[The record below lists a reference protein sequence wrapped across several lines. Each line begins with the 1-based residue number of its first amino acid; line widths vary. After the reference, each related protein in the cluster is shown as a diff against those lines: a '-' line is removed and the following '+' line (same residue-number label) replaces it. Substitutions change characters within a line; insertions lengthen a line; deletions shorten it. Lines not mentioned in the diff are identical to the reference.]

1 MNNLWGDQ
9 MNEQQRSMFDRLV
22 SIQEKYT
29 KEAQT
34 YWSMYSN
41 LDTWQFW
48 VAVLMLVV
56 PLVVLYFTIDR
67 KRIFI
72 IGFFGFAVHM
82 LFSYVDAI
90 GIRFGLWGYPYQLL
104 PFLPSFSLDGS
115 IIPIAI
121 MLVYQWTLK
130 HGKNFYLYATILAVI
145 FGFGFK
151 PLLTSLGL
159 FEPYKGVNY
168 FYIFLI
174 YWFLYVGGY
183 LVTKLFTK
191 WQEGYE

>member
-1 MNNLWGDQ
+1 MND
-9 MNEQQRSMFDRLV
+9 QQRSFFDRLV

-29 KEAQT
+29 KESQE
-34 YWSMYSN
+34 YWSMYSG

-48 VAVLMLVV
+48 VIVLMLVV
-56 PLVVLYFTIDR
+56 PLIILYFVIDR

-82 LFSYVDAI
+82 LFSYADAF
-90 GIRFGLWGYPYQLL
+90 GIRFGLWSYPYQIL

-121 MLVYQWTLK
+121 MLVFQWTLK
-130 HGKNFYLYATILAVI
+130 HDKNFYLYATLLALV

-151 PLLTSLGL
+151 PLLSAIGL
-159 FEPYKGVNY
+159 FQSYKWVNY
-168 FYIFLI
+168 FHIFLI
-174 YWFLYVGGY
+174 YLLLYIGGY
-183 LVTKLFTK
+183 LLTRLFMK
-191 WQEGYE
+191 WQESDREFE